1 MQNPEDELQ
10 EPRGE
15 RREKKRVSRMSKM
28 IKHGKGLAKV
38 YRDAVLKRLKKEKA
52 K

>member
-1 MQNPEDELQ
+1 MRYDFP

-15 RREKKRVSRMSKM
+15 RREKRRFSRMSKM
-28 IKHGKGLAKV
+28 IKHGKGLAQI
-38 YRDAVLKRLKKEKA
+38 YRDAVLKRLKKDKT